1 MNRILVYIALLIGY
15 LGFSQE
21 NPVSIKT
28 DTTSIRIGEQIQY
41 KISVSEIDQ
50 VVFPELKMDSLK
62 KVEVVESMTID
73 TLKNRLEKRY
83 ILTSFDSGN
92 YVIPGQEIII
102 RNKKFLT
109 DSLLINVIPVQVDTL
124 KQGMYNIK
132 SIKSE
137 PKTFDDYKHLLWWIL
152 LALALIAA
160 GLYFLLKKKKEK
172 EAIVFVPPIQE
183 ALERLKE
190 LDEKGLL
197 KQHKIKAY
205 YTELTDIVRTYIE
218 KDIKIPALE
227 STTNELIE
235 TIEDINESSSLNIS
249 KETIAELQAV
259 LQSADLVKFAKSEP
273 AMAEIKGDRQSI
285 EQIITAAQEAVS
297 AKREAEAREMGE
309 VLKEQAEA
317 VPVATSKT
325 PLLKKYLW
333 LFVIAT
339 VMVVG
344 ILGFI
349 GYKMIGNPDTTE
361 SKVALDE
368 SNWVAT
374 SYGFPPVGVELP
386 FAMEI
391 ASTQLPEG
399 SIALIG
405 DYVEFTNGK
414 IGADFY
420 TSISTVKFLT
430 QLEEYDLDKAL
441 EGVKT
446 QLESTGVVFRKT
458 DSDVVFVDDLEGRRL
473 TANVRLETENG
484 TKNFKLTTLVFVD
497 LVGMRQLVV
506 VHKANDKVG
515 EVMSERIVN
524 SLKLK

>member
-1 MNRILVYIALLIGY
+1 MNRILVYIAMFIGAI
-15 LGFSQE
+15 GFSQE
-21 NPVSIKT
+21 HPVSIKT

-50 VVFPELKMDSLK
+50 VVFPELRMDSLR

-73 TLKNRLEKRY
+73 TLKDRLEKRY

-92 YVIPGQEIII
+92 YVIPSQEVLI
-102 RNKKFLT
+102 RNQKFLT

-132 SIKSE
+132 AIKSE

-152 LALALIAA
+152 LALVLIAV
-160 GLYFLLKKKKEK
+160 GLYFLLKKKKKK
-172 EAIVFVPPIQE
+172 EAIVFILPIQE

-235 TIEDINESSSLNIS
+235 TIEDVNESSSLNIS
-249 KETIAELQAV
+249 KETIIELKSV

-273 AMAEIKGDRQSI
+273 AISEIKGDRQSI
-285 EQIITAAQEAVS
+285 EQIINSAQEAIA
-297 AKREAEAREMGE
+297 AKREEEAKAIGE
-309 VLKEQAEA
+309 VQSERTDE
-317 VPVATSKT
+317 VPISTSKT
-325 PLLKKYLW
+325 PLLKKYIW
-333 LFVIAT
+333 VFAIAT
-339 VMVVG
+339 IVLVG
-344 ILGFI
+344 VI
-349 GYKMIGNPDTTE
+349 GYVGYNMIGSNDAE
-361 SKVALDE
+361 EVE
-368 SNWVAT
+368 MEGGNWVAT
-374 SYGFPPVGVELP
+374 TYGFPPVGVELP

-391 ASTQLPEG
+391 TSTQLPEG
-399 SIALIG
+399 SIALVG
-405 DYVEFTNGK
+405 DFAEFTNGK
-414 IGADFY
+414 WGGNFY

-430 QLEEYDLDKAL
+430 PLEEYDLDKAM
-441 EGVKT
+441 EGTKIHM
-446 QLESTGVVFRKT
+446 ESKGGFTFRKT
-458 DSDVVFVDDLEGRRL
+458 NSDVVFIDGIEGRKL
-473 TANVRLETENG
+473 DANVRIENENG
-484 TKNFKLTTLVFVD
+484 KGNFKVTALTFVD
-497 LVGMRQLVV
+497 LTGMRQLVV
-506 VHKANDKVG
+506 VHKANDKDS
-515 EVMSERIVN
+515 EQMSERIVN